1 LNLRE
6 KIKERLDALQKMMEC
21 QEHLSNP
28 EAVTEKLES
37 VSKFW
42 SVLSEEDR
50 EWTAAA
56 RMALNSQMKWN

>member
-1 LNLRE
+1 
-6 KIKERLDALQKMMEC
+6 MMEC

-56 RMALNSQMKWN
+56 RMALNGQMKWN

>member
-42 SVLSEEDR
+42 SVLSEDER
-50 EWTAAA
+50 EYITAVRIAQKEI
-56 RMALNSQMKWN
+56 LEWK